1 MEKTEP
7 LVLKVMPDQREL
19 MEPLVKMGPLELP
32 ALFPDQQDLLERLA
46 RQVPLV
52 WQELKEI

>member
-1 MEKTEP
+1 MVLQAP
-7 LVLKVMPDQREL
+7 LVLKVMPDQRVL